1 MNSFQ
6 IIDTNE
12 DGRISKQELR
22 NAAFLIGLN
31 PTKRELETWWR
42 EADTNNDGFIS
53 ADEYVNVM
61 KANYV
66 SIDIERERM
75 IAAFSVFDVNGD
87 GKITL
92 EEIRNVLKYKDDSL
106 STVDIETLFREIDAS
121 NQGYIDFT
129 DFVNSSLCTKVF

>member
-42 EADTNNDGFIS
+42 EADTNSKCLIM
-53 ADEYVNVM
+53 YILRR
-61 KANYV
+61 YRL
-66 SIDIERERM
+66 I
-75 IAAFSVFDVNGD
+75 
-87 GKITL
+87 
-92 EEIRNVLKYKDDSL
+92 YKDIKLIQKTRLETSTL
-106 STVDIETLFREIDAS
+106 SVCGYREDIIRL
-121 NQGYIDFT
+121 
-129 DFVNSSLCTKVF
+129 